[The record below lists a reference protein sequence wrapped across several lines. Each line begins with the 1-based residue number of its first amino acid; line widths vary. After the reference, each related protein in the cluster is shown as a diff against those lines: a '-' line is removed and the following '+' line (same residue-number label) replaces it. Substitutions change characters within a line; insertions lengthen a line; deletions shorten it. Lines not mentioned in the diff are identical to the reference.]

1 MAIPD
6 IVTATRSY
14 ERWMASLIPVV
25 RADLIYKHQRMEADL
40 FTFLRATFYRW
51 AQVWPD
57 VCADLATAPAVLAVG
72 DAHLENFG
80 TWRDAEGRLVWGI
93 NDFDEAHTLPYTID
107 LSRLAT
113 SAVIGSHSNHIALS
127 ARRAC
132 EAILDGYLECLQARG
147 RPLVLE
153 QHDAWLRK
161 TALTAVPDPVRFWNK
176 MDMLPAVRRKAP
188 ESARRALEA
197 TMVEP
202 IPYRLVGRRA
212 GTGSLGRQRMVA
224 LGDWRGAMVAREAKS
239 FLPSA
244 WGWAHPGSGHDR
256 EAYMRTVRAAIRC
269 PDPFLRATPDWVV
282 RRLAP
287 DCARIE
293 LTMLPRKRDDYGLL
307 RAMGWETANIHLG
320 SLIAPDPVLADLE
333 ARPAGWLRDS
343 TRRMLHT
350 VQQDWKQWRA
360 ARATSAPQPG

>member
-14 ERWMASLIPVV
+14 ERWMAGLIPVV

-40 FTFLRATFYRW
+40 FTFLRATCYRW

-57 VCADLATAPAVLAVG
+57 VCADLATAPSVLAVG

-113 SAVIGSHSNHIALS
+113 SAVIGSRSNHIAIS
-127 ARRAC
+127 PRRAC
-132 EAILDGYLECLQARG
+132 DAILTGYRECLQVRG

-161 TALTAVPDPVRFWNK
+161 TALAAVPDPVRFWNK
-176 MDMLPAVRRKAP
+176 MDILPPVRRKAP
-188 ESARRALEA
+188 DSARRALEA

-202 IPYRLVGRRA
+202 IPYRLVRRRV
-212 GTGSLGRQRMVA
+212 GTGSLGRQRVVA

-244 WGWAHPGSGHDR
+244 WGWAHPGGGDER

-293 LTMLPRKRDDYGLL
+293 LTMLPRKRDDYRLL

-320 SLIAPDPVLADLE
+320 SMITPDAVLADLE

-350 VQQDWKQWRA
+350 VQQDWNQWRA
-360 ARATSAPQPG
+360 ARATSAPEPG